1 MRMTRMK
8 LVGPVLVLTVL
19 AASPAAAQLCVGNPS
34 FGNGTYQA
42 SIAASFSN
50 GVRGIDAGFA
60 AGSAA
65 FFGGAG
71 VTVVNFTDLDV
82 RTAGVFAHA
91 GAELAGDRDNKILIC
106 PLVRLDVLGGPD
118 IGPVDTSTVG
128 LLGGASVGVIVHD
141 VGDLQVV
148 PFFGLAVVYA
158 RSTQDFAGDERT
170 FSDTGGRADVG
181 VGFLVS
187 RNAAITPSV
196 SIPFAAGGA
205 DPTFTIRFS
214 FNFGG

>member
-1 MRMTRMK
+1 MTRMR
-8 LVGPVLVLTVL
+8 LVVPVLVLTFL
-19 AASPAAAQLCVGNPS
+19 TARPAAAQWCVGNPS
-34 FGNGTYQA
+34 FGNGPYQA
-42 SIAASFSN
+42 SIAASFSD

-60 AGSAA
+60 AGGQSI
-65 FFGGAG
+65 FGGAG
-71 VTVVNFTDLDV
+71 VTVLNFTDVDV

-91 GAELAGDRDNKILIC
+91 GAELAGDRDNKILLC
-106 PLVRLDVLGGPD
+106 PLVRLDVLAGPD
-118 IGPVDTSTVG
+118 VGPVDTSTVG
-128 LLGGASVGVIVHD
+128 LQGGASLGVLVHD

-158 RSTQDFAGDERT
+158 RSTQEFAGIEET

-181 VGFLVS
+181 IGFLFN

-205 DPTFTIRFS
+205 DPTFTIRFA
-214 FNFGG
+214 FNFGK